1 MFRRRREAYGIGSLL
16 AVIALI
22 FGILDLAHIAL
33 GGLPL
38 VSLAII
44 LLALAILL

>member
-1 MFRRRREAYGIGSLL
+1 MFRRGGRWGLGGLL

-22 FGILDLAHIAL
+22 LAILDLARIPL
-33 GGLPL
+33 GGIPEIT
-38 VSLAII
+38 VAVI